1 MKINSV
7 TNILNSPTTTIQDD
21 NVAYVLGATIAA
33 GSKITVTV
41 NTAAVVNLNI
51 TKA

>member
-7 TNILNSPTTTIQDD
+7 TNILNSPTTTILDD
-21 NVAYVLGATIAA
+21 NVAYTLTNTIAA

-41 NTAAVVNLNI
+41 NTASVVNLNI